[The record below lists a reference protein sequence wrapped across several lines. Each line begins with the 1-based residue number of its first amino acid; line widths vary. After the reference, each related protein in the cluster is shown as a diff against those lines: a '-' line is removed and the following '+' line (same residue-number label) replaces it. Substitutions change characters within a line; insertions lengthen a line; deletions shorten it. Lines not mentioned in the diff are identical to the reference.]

1 MLLVHRSHQ
10 ELEGVRL
17 WEKSLGVVVEAQKAG
32 LGDVAGP
39 MAFRPLQE
47 KLERVILGSKASQQQ
62 PEAVRGLW
70 QTCGELMFSLEPRL
84 RHLGLGKEVRT
95 PTIQGSGGCPF
106 RPPGMEKRDSMGM
119 QQALSHTLEAQLFPP
134 ADLSFAI
141 CKMGSKLDG
150 MLSDI
155 LGCCVQKEGR
165 REELRAGES

>member
-1 MLLVHRSHQ
+1 M
-10 ELEGVRL
+10 
-17 WEKSLGVVVEAQKAG
+17 AA
-32 LGDVAGP
+32 P
-39 MAFRPLQE
+39 MASRPLQE

-119 QQALSHTLEAQLFPP
+119 QQALSHTLEAQLFPTSG
-134 ADLSFAI
+134 LSFAI

-155 LGCCVQKEGR
+155 LGCSVQKEGR
-165 REELRAGES
+165 REELRA